1 MACSLKQNEKD
12 VRQYNKTVR
21 DIENTE
27 TQLISVNA
35 MEDDTNLEMISQ
47 NIKFMGWTAIAA
59 VAVLAGIKA
68 TR

>member
-1 MACSLKQNEKD
+1 
-12 VRQYNKTVR
+12 
-21 DIENTE
+21 
-27 TQLISVNA
+27 

-59 VAVLAGIKA
+59 IAVLAGIKA